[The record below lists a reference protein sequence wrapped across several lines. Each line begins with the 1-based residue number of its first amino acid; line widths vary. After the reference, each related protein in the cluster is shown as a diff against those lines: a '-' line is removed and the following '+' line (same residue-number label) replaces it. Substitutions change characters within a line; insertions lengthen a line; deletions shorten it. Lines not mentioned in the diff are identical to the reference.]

1 MPISALTSRR
11 YHVGVDL
18 RAQLLELLAPWQV
31 GDEPLPGVRLEDA
44 STELGLRLRF
54 RVDGERVWVD
64 VTPIADA
71 RRYATRS
78 SAFTFGYRTE
88 GGRNP
93 VDAGLGLRLCRAI
106 AERSGVNETRVL
118 AALRATSNR
127 ADPDAR
133 IREVEVE
140 SLLELAG
147 PTSEPFYT
155 LSPYVGCVIGCK
167 FCYAQSNVGALRRLL
182 GLAEVP
188 WGSYVDVRRNA
199 PQVLARELGEP
210 TREVRPI
217 KFCPVVSDPYQAI
230 ERKAGITRGCLD
242 AIAAADRP
250 WPTMLLTR
258 SPLILADRERIA
270 GLARAWVGVSLPT
283 VDEEVRR
290 HFEPRGATIAERL
303 TILRSFRALGVKTIA
318 VVQPLLAGSLEAHA
332 DALAECVDSVS
343 IDVLRGVE
351 GAREQFEDPRYAA
364 TARDDWQLARA
375 HALVDALTAR
385 GVPVW
390 RGELPPEL
398 AHGIPGSS

>member
-1 MPISALTSRR
+1 M
-11 YHVGVDL
+11 DL
-18 RAQLLELLAPWQV
+18 RARLIDLLAPWRV

-71 RRYATRS
+71 GRHASRS
-78 SAFTFGYRTE
+78 PEFAFGYRTE

-93 VDAGLGLRLCRAI
+93 IDPLRGKQLCEAI
-106 AERSGVNETRVL
+106 AGRSAANEAGVL
-118 AALRATSNR
+118 AALRA
-127 ADPDAR
+127 AAEAQDQAR
-133 IREVEVE
+133 IREVEVD
-140 SLLELAG
+140 SMLELAG
-147 PTSEPFYT
+147 PASDPFYT

-167 FCYAQSNVGALRRLL
+167 FCHAQGSVGAVRRLL
-182 GLAEVP
+182 GLVDAP
-188 WGSYVDVRRNA
+188 WGSYVEVRRNA
-199 PQVLARELGEP
+199 PQVLARELAEP
-210 TREVRPI
+210 TREVLPV
-217 KFCPVVSDPYQAI
+217 KFCPVVSDPYQKI
-230 ERKAGITRGCLD
+230 EGRAAVTRGCLD
-242 AIAAADRP
+242 VIAAADRT

-270 GLARAWVGVSLPT
+270 GLPRAWVGVSLPT

-290 HFEPRGATIAERL
+290 HFEPRAASIAERL
-303 TILRSFRALGVKTIA
+303 EILRIFRGLGVRTLA

-332 DALAECVDSVS
+332 DALAGAVDSVS

-351 GAREQFEDPRYAA
+351 GAGEQFADPRFAV
-364 TARDDWQLARA
+364 TASDEWQIERA
-375 HALVDALTAR
+375 HALVAALRAR

-398 AHGIPGSS
+398 TRS

>member
-1 MPISALTSRR
+1 M
-11 YHVGVDL
+11 DL

-31 GDEPLPGVRLEDA
+31 GDEPLLGVRLEDA

-71 RRYATRS
+71 RRHASRS
-78 SAFTFGYRTE
+78 SAFAFGYRTE

-93 VDAGLGLRLCRAI
+93 VDPGLGMRLCAAI
-106 AERSGVNETRVL
+106 AERSTANEARVL
-118 AALRATSNR
+118 ASLRGPAER
-127 ADPDAR
+127 AEPDPR
-133 IREVEVE
+133 IREVEVA
-140 SLLELAG
+140 SLLEQAG
-147 PTSEPFYT
+147 PASESFYT

-182 GLAEVP
+182 GRTEVP

-199 PQVLARELGEP
+199 AQVLARELAEP
-210 TREVRPI
+210 ERELRPI

-230 ERKAGITRGCLD
+230 ESKARITRGCLD
-242 AIAAADRP
+242 AIAAADRV

-270 GLARAWVGVSLPT
+270 GLARVWVGVSLPT

-303 TILRSFRALGVKTIA
+303 TILRSFRALGVRTIA

-351 GAREQFEDPRYAA
+351 GAGEQFEDPRYVA
-364 TARDDWQLARA
+364 TASDEWQLARA

-398 AHGIPGSS
+398 ARGIPGS

>member
-1 MPISALTSRR
+1 M
-11 YHVGVDL
+11 DL
-18 RAQLLELLAPWQV
+18 RAQLLELLAPWPV
-31 GDEPLPGVRLEDA
+31 GHEPLPGVRLEDA

-71 RRYATRS
+71 RRYASRS
-78 SAFTFGYRTE
+78 SAFAFGYRTE

-93 VDAGLGLRLCRAI
+93 VDASLGLRLCEAI
-106 AERSGVNETRVL
+106 AERCTANEARVL
-118 AALRATSNR
+118 AALRAPARRGES
-127 ADPDAR
+127 AEGPDAR

-140 SLLELAG
+140 SLLEQAG
-147 PTSEPFYT
+147 PTSESFYT
-155 LSPYVGCVIGCK
+155 LSPYVGCVIGCR

-182 GLAEVP
+182 GLVEAP
-188 WGSYVDVRRNA
+188 WGSYVDIRRNA
-199 PQVLARELGEP
+199 AQVLARELAEP
-210 TREVRPI
+210 ERVVRPI

-230 ERKAGITRGCLD
+230 ERKARITRGCLD

-283 VDEEVRR
+283 VDEEVRQ
-290 HFEPRGATIAERL
+290 HFEPRGATVAERL
-303 TILRSFRALGVKTIA
+303 TILRSFRALGVNTIA

-351 GAREQFEDPRYAA
+351 GAGEQFADPRYAE
-364 TARDDWQLARA
+364 TARDEWQLARA
-375 HALVDALTAR
+375 HALVDALNAR

-390 RGELPPEL
+390 RGELPPVL
-398 AHGIPGSS
+398 ALCNS

>member
-1 MPISALTSRR
+1 M
-11 YHVGVDL
+11 DL
-18 RAQLLELLAPWQV
+18 RARLLELLAPWQV
-31 GDEPLPGVRLEDA
+31 GDEPLPGVQLEDA

-54 RVDGERVWVD
+54 RIDGERVWVD

-71 RRYATRS
+71 RRWASRS
-78 SAFTFGYRTE
+78 PAFAFGYRTE

-93 VDAGLGLRLCRAI
+93 VDAALGLRLCEAVAR
-106 AERSGVNETRVL
+106 RSAANEARVL
-118 AALRATSNR
+118 AALQVA
-127 ADPDAR
+127 PGHGDAR
-133 IREVEVE
+133 VREVEVTG
-140 SLLELAG
+140 LLEAAG
-147 PTSEPFYT
+147 PARESFYT

-167 FCYAQSNVGALRRLL
+167 FCYAQSSVGALRRLL
-182 GLAEVP
+182 GLAEAP

-199 PQVLARELGEP
+199 PQVLARELADAARP
-210 TREVRPI
+210 LRPI
-217 KFCPVVSDPYQAI
+217 KFCPVVSDPYQSV
-230 ERKAGITRGCLD
+230 ERRARITRGCLE
-242 AIAAADRP
+242 AIAAADRS
-250 WPTMLLTR
+250 WPTLLLTR
-258 SPLILADRERIA
+258 SPLILDDRERIA

-283 VDEEVRR
+283 VDEDVRR

-303 TILRSFRALGVKTIA
+303 DILRSFRALGVRTLA

-351 GAREQFEDPRYAA
+351 GAGQQFADPRYVA
-364 TARDDWQLARA
+364 TASDEWQLARA

-398 AHGIPGSS
+398 TRSPGANQQP

>member
-1 MPISALTSRR
+1 M
-11 YHVGVDL
+11 DL
-18 RAQLLELLAPWQV
+18 RAHLLELLAPWRP
-31 GDEPLPGVRLEDA
+31 GDEPLPDVRLEDA

-54 RVDGERVWVD
+54 RIGGGGGERVWVD

-71 RRYATRS
+71 RRFAARS
-78 SAFTFGYRTE
+78 PAFAFGYRTE
-88 GGRNP
+88 GGRNL
-93 VDAGLGLRLCRAI
+93 VDASLGLGLCKAI
-106 AERSGVNETRVL
+106 ADRCAANEDRVL
-118 AALRATSNR
+118 ASLRAGATSPGEGS
-127 ADPDAR
+127 DDAR
-133 IREVEVE
+133 VRELEVE

-147 PTSEPFYT
+147 PVDDSFYT

-167 FCYAQSNVGALRRLL
+167 FCYAQANVGALRRLL
-182 GLAEVP
+182 GRVEAP

-199 PQVLARELGEP
+199 GEVLARELADP
-210 TREVRPI
+210 SREVRPI

-230 ERKAGITRGCLD
+230 ERKARVTRACVD
-242 AIAAADRP
+242 AIAAADRV

-258 SPLILADRERIA
+258 SPLILDDRERIA
-270 GLARAWVGVSLPT
+270 ALARVWVGVSLPT

-290 HFEPRGATIAERL
+290 HFEPRGATIGERL

-332 DALAECVDSVS
+332 DALAECADSVS

-351 GAREQFEDPRYAA
+351 GADQEFGDPRYVE
-364 TARDDWQLARA
+364 TASDAWQLARA
-375 HALVDALTAR
+375 HALVDALNVR

-398 AHGIPGSS
+398 ARGTSEP

>member
-1 MPISALTSRR
+1 M
-11 YHVGVDL
+11 DL

-31 GDEPLPGVRLEDA
+31 GDEPLPSVTLEDA

-71 RRYATRS
+71 RRFASRS
-78 SAFTFGYRTE
+78 SAFAFGYRTE

-93 VDAGLGLRLCRAI
+93 VDAALGLRLCKAI
-106 AERSGVNETRVL
+106 AERSAANEARVL
-118 AALRATSNR
+118 AALRGPAEL
-127 ADPDAR
+127 AAGEAR

-147 PTSEPFYT
+147 PASESFYT
-155 LSPYVGCVIGCK
+155 LSPYVGCLIGCK

-182 GLAEVP
+182 GLSEAP

-199 PQVLARELGEP
+199 PEVLARELADP
-210 TREVRPI
+210 ARAIRPI

-230 ERKAGITRGCLD
+230 ERKARITRGCLD

-250 WPTMLLTR
+250 WPTLLLTR
-258 SPLILADRERIA
+258 SPLILDDRERIA

-290 HFEPRGATIAERL
+290 HFEPRGATIVERL
-303 TILRSFRALGVKTIA
+303 EVLRGFRALGVKTLA

-351 GAREQFEDPRYAA
+351 GAAEQFADPRHAE
-364 TARDDWQLARA
+364 TAREDWQLARA
-375 HALVDALTAR
+375 HALVEALNAR

-398 AHGIPGSS
+398 ARDTPES

>member
-1 MPISALTSRR
+1 
-11 YHVGVDL
+11 VDL

-54 RVDGERVWVD
+54 GVSGERVWVD

-71 RRYATRS
+71 RRFASRS
-78 SAFTFGYRTE
+78 SAFAFGYRTE

-93 VDAGLGLRLCRAI
+93 IDGSVGLQLCSAI
-106 AERSGVNETRVL
+106 AQRSAANEARVL
-118 AALRATSNR
+118 ASLRGSAEGDR
-127 ADPDAR
+127 EAR
-133 IREVEVE
+133 IREVEVA

-147 PTSEPFYT
+147 PASEPFYT
-155 LSPYVGCVIGCK
+155 LSPYVGCLIGCK

-182 GLAEVP
+182 GRPEVP

-199 PQVLARELGEP
+199 PQVLARELAQGE
-210 TREVRPI
+210 REVRPI
-217 KFCPVVSDPYQAI
+217 KFCPVVSDPYQAV
-230 ERKAGITRGCLD
+230 ESKARITRGCLD

-250 WPTMLLTR
+250 WPTLLLTR
-258 SPLILADRERIA
+258 SPLVLDDRERIA
-270 GLARAWVGVSLPT
+270 GLPHAWVGVSLPT

-318 VVQPLLAGSLEAHA
+318 VVQPLLGGSLEAHA

-351 GAREQFEDPRYAA
+351 GAGEQFEDPRWAE
-364 TARDDWQLARA
+364 TARDEWQLARA
-375 HALVDALTAR
+375 HALVDALAAR
-385 GVPVW
+385 RVPVW

-398 AHGIPGSS
+398 ARGIPGEP